1 MRSEQRN
8 RTAQRHSIPRVAP
21 LFHLSDV
28 ARPLSRDCGTGM
40 RTARALERR
49 KIGSNAARFG
59 ISTGS
64 YAATKA
70 QLRKAGRQ
78 PNSQGSVACSLAV
91 AVVAGVLTPLSAN
104 VITNLPRSATRGYS
118 ISVSISPAYFHSCAV
133 ETSVTQQS
141 ARNRR

>member
-1 MRSEQRN
+1 MSV
-8 RTAQRHSIPRVAP
+8 PRWRDEERANVAGRPKGTSPP
-21 LFHLSDV
+21 LIAPRFRLSGV

-40 RTARALERR
+40 RTPRALERE
-49 KIGSNAARFG
+49 KIGSNAARLG

-91 AVVAGVLTPLSAN
+91 VVVSGVADP
-104 VITNLPRSATRGYS
+104 G
-118 ISVSISPAYFHSCAV
+118 
-133 ETSVTQQS
+133 
-141 ARNRR
+141 